1 MRARPL
7 TMLVLGAAL
16 VALPSVAL
24 AGNARHSSNSKTFPD
39 SIGEDPAAP
48 EVTSVAVSNDDAG
61 LITFQINVSNRPAL
75 TPDMYFLVFLDT
87 DKNPNTGSTDSLGAD
102 YVIQLIPGAVDLF
115 QWNGSTFALAPSQT
129 TLTFSYPATG
139 PVIKI
144 SAADLNKT
152 KAFNFGV
159 IAVSGYAV
167 DAAGNPD
174 LSKEHR
180 DYAPDLG
187 HGFNLYQVLTKL
199 VLTVTAFT
207 TAPKPAKAGRPF
219 TASLAANENDTAGPV
234 QAGTVGCAASIAGKR
249 LRVVT
254 HAVRNGVA
262 VCVWRIPATA
272 RRRIVRGLV
281 TLTVRGTSITRGFS
295 ARIT

>member
-1 MRARPL
+1 MKARLL
-7 TMLVLGAAL
+7 TMLVLAVAL
-16 VALPSVAL
+16 VAMPAAAL
-24 AGNARHSSNSKTFPD
+24 GGEARHANNSMTFPD
-39 SIGEDPAAP
+39 SLGEDPQAP

-87 DKNPNTGSTDSLGAD
+87 DQKPNTGSTDSLGAD
-102 YVIQLIPGAVDLF
+102 FAIELDPGAVNLF
-115 QWNGSTFALAPSQT
+115 QWNGSTFATAPSQT
-129 TLTFSYPATG
+129 SLTFSYPATG

-144 SAADLNKT
+144 RAAELNKT
-152 KAFNFGV
+152 KAFNFGA
-159 IAVSGYAV
+159 IAASGYAV

-174 LSKEHR
+174 FSKEHR

-187 HGFNLYQVLTKL
+187 HGFNSYQVLTKL

-249 LRVVT
+249 LVVVT

-262 VCVWRIPATA
+262 VCVWRIPRTATA
-272 RRRIVRGLV
+272 RTVRGLI
-281 TLTVRGTSITRGFS
+281 TLTVRGTSVTRGFS
-295 ARIT
+295 ARVT